1 MKHPI
6 VMIFGTKKQFRVLEV
21 MLFDVFDIFHC
32 TNQGFSNKSWYSIDF
47 GSSPTSHAYYI
58 LSLTKTYVTR
68 LNAVKSTDIFS
79 LTPFIL
85 YKSNIILTA
94 TNSQQQV
101 LLQQFFGRKKLIHE
115 FSTEAEVVND

>member
-1 MKHPI
+1 MFLISFI
-6 VMIFGTKKQFRVLEV
+6 VRTRVSQIEFVAEWISQCFFKKVYK
-21 MLFDVFDIFHC
+21 
-32 TNQGFSNKSWYSIDF
+32 NWYSKDF
-47 GSSPTSHAYYI
+47 GSSPTSHAYDI

-68 LNAVKSTDIFS
+68 LNAVKSTDIFP

-101 LLQQFFGRKKLIHE
+101 LLQQFFSQKKLIHE
-115 FSTEAEVVND
+115 FFTEAEVAND